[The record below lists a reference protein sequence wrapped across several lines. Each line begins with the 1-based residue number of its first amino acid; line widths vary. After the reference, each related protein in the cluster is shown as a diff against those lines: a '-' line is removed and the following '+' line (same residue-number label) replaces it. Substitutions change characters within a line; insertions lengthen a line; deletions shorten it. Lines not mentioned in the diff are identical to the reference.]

1 MSFSTEGLMKASI
14 RLEKTPFPL
23 PNSVLVLSIILSV
36 IASSLQA
43 TAKLGAAPKPETVEI
58 SQGSSTGLIPGSVL
72 VTEQKLKKKEGPW
85 LLSAGLSYAR
95 ALFENDDGTLQRG
108 TNISIEGGYKFEHNY
123 SLTLGAGYNN
133 DLLDKSKS
141 SPHDV
146 KIVGSKAFEPKFGT
160 ANYGLKLTGT
170 IPASKESI
178 DDFSLQGGVN
188 LTGTVSSKPG
198 TVLWG
203 YVNVEA
209 RLSAAQG
216 FHKYD
221 TTSAFKSNKKNTSN
235 QGFKTTFTLQNL
247 SLTVDLLHRY
257 LWDYEGNQ
265 SERLGHNEELSYKF
279 NKHFALTLGHD
290 VDSVNGIPL
299 TKEDGT
305 SNLALINE
313 DASVV
318 YINLSLSI

>member
-1 MSFSTEGLMKASI
+1 MKASHEPA
-14 RLEKTPFPL
+14 RTFKPAKPFLQL
-23 PNSVLVLSIILSV
+23 PNSIVSLSV
-36 IASSLQA
+36 MMLIGATYSLQA
-43 TAKLGAAPKPETVEI
+43 IAKLDAAPKPTKVEI
-58 SQGSSTGLIPGSVL
+58 TQGSSSELNPGTSL
-72 VTEQKLKKKEGPW
+72 LTSQKNKKEENPW
-85 LLSAGLSYAR
+85 SLGADLSYAR
-95 ALFENDDGTLQRG
+95 ALFEEDDGSFQRG
-108 TNISIEGGYKFEHNY
+108 TDISVEGGYKFQNNY
-123 SLTLGAGYNN
+123 KLSLTAGYNSN
-133 DLLDKSKS
+133 LLDSSKS

-146 KIVGSKAFEPKFGT
+146 KIAGSKTFEPKFGT
-160 ANYGLKLTGT
+160 ANYGLKLTGI

-235 QGFKTTFTLQNL
+235 QGFKTTLTLKNL
-247 SLTVDLLHRY
+247 SFTVDLLHRF

-265 SERLGHNEELSYKF
+265 SERLGHNEEISYKF
-279 NKHFALTLGHD
+279 TKNFALTLGHD
-290 VDSVNGIPL
+290 VDSTNGIPL

-318 YINLSLSI
+318 YINMSLSI